1 MLILRGRVETNKL
14 QASLAGRAQILVVLT
29 GSGALVGYT
38 GSWYWFAELFS
49 HFFIQYWVASLLAII
64 VLLWAGDKRWGAASV
79 ALLFV
84 LSFTL
89 APYYLHAHT
98 VEASAGK
105 PNLRLF
111 QFNAAQNP
119 ARVFDWLEQHAGQVD
134 VVILLEANSDF
145 QAGIDRIKAQFPYAL
160 TQLQDGPFGIA
171 LLSKYPLADT
181 EVLDLVGEAFP
192 ALAATVAVPGWATPL
207 QVYAIHPPP
216 PVSSDLAELRNQYMK
231 KLAAM
236 AAARGSAP
244 IIVAGD
250 LNVTPWSPW
259 FRDFIRTSQMHDS
272 QRGLGLLA
280 TWPAATAQYS
290 SFLGIPIDACLHSD
304 KLQVATRALGPEI
317 DSDHLP
323 VITELRL
330 R

>member
-1 MLILRGRVETNKL
+1 MLILLGRAETDNL
-14 QASLAGRAQILVVLT
+14 RTSLAGRARILVALT
-29 GSGALVGYT
+29 GGGALVGYT
-38 GSWYWFAELFS
+38 GSWHWFAELFS
-49 HFFIQYWVASLLAII
+49 HFFIQYWAVSLLAVI
-64 VLLWAGDKRWGAASV
+64 VLLWAGDNRWGAASV
-79 ALLFV
+79 ALLCA

-98 VEASAGK
+98 VEASASE

-134 VVILLEANSDF
+134 VVFLLEASPAF
-145 QAGIDRIKAQFPYAL
+145 QSGIDRVKAHFPYAL

-192 ALAATVAVPGWATPL
+192 ALAATVAVPGGGAPL

-216 PVSSDLAELRNQYMK
+216 PVSGELAELRNQYMK

-244 IIVAGD
+244 TIVAGD
-250 LNVTPWSPW
+250 LNATPWSPW

-272 QRGLGLLA
+272 QNGLGLLA

-290 SFLGIPIDACLHSD
+290 SFLGIPIDACLHSN
-304 KLQVATRALGPEI
+304 KLQAATRALGPEL